1 MIIDLFTNFL
11 INSSNTIYATCLF
24 VLDTNHSLSFCV
36 ITHLTHPTTTV
47 KYLDFLRKRCNVNP
61 NHGPHHYRAPS
72 KIFWRTVRGMLP
84 HKTPRGEECLGR
96 LRVCEGIPPPYDQK
110 KRFVVPSAL
119 RVLKLNHRRK
129 VCFFNFLHLCS

>member
-1 MIIDLFTNFL
+1 M
-11 INSSNTIYATCLF
+11 
-24 VLDTNHSLSFCV
+24 
-36 ITHLTHPTTTV
+36 
-47 KYLDFLRKRCNVNP
+47 RKRCNVNP

-72 KIFWRTVRGMLP
+72 KIFWRTVRGMVP

-96 LRVCEGIPPPYDQK
+96 LRCFEGIPPPYDQK

-129 VCFFNFLHLCS
+129 VSLAFLFRLLNTISFFKMMIFKNLPTFNDLVIKNFHKLTFMCLIFLISILFL

>member
-1 MIIDLFTNFL
+1 MNHLFL
-11 INSSNTIYATCLF
+11 IMKTSEIDTFSLF
-24 VLDTNHSLSFCV
+24 ST
-36 ITHLTHPTTTV
+36 PTV

-84 HKTPRGEECLGR
+84 HKTPRGEESLGR
-96 LRVCEGIPPPYDQK
+96 LRVFEGIPPPYDQK

-129 VCFFNFLHLCS
+129 VSSNLV

>member
-1 MIIDLFTNFL
+1 M
-11 INSSNTIYATCLF
+11 
-24 VLDTNHSLSFCV
+24 
-36 ITHLTHPTTTV
+36 

-61 NHGPHHYRAPS
+61 NHGPHHFRAPS

-96 LRVCEGIPPPYDQK
+96 LRVFEGIPPPYDQK

-129 VCFFNFLHLCS
+129 VSSLFETVQMNSSEFK